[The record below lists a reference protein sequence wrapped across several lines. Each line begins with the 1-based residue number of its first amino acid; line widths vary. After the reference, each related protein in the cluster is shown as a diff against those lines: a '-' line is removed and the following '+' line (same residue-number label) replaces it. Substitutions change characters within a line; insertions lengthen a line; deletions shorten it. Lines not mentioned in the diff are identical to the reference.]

1 MFKCMQYTL
10 YLVMQAITLIFSM
23 CWDIITCKKKNIMYF
38 LINQFCQT
46 KQDWF
51 KSWFFFSN
59 KKYIKNKVS
68 YKEILILFPKGCLS
82 SDFFLVYKLILWDR
96 SGVWHIAIW
105 IWGDIC
111 YYSPS
116 EVGFPGHICPR
127 DTATERATVSMPTL
141 SPI

>member
-68 YKEILILFPKGCLS
+68 YKEILIFQKGCLS

-111 YYSPS
+111 HCSPS

>member
-23 CWDIITCKKKNIMYF
+23 CWDIITCKKNIMYF
-38 LINQFCQT
+38 LINQFCQ
-46 KQDWF
+46 KLF
-51 KSWFFFSN
+51 GVFFPN

-68 YKEILILFPKGCLS
+68 YKEILILFQKGCLS

-111 YYSPS
+111 HCSPS

>member
-23 CWDIITCKKKNIMYF
+23 CWDIITCISW
-38 LINQFCQT
+38 LINSV
-46 KQDWF
+46 KQNRIDL
-51 KSWFFFSN
+51 KVVVFFSN

-68 YKEILILFPKGCLS
+68 YKEILILFQKGCLS
-82 SDFFLVYKLILWDR
+82 SDFFLVYKLNLWDR

-127 DTATERATVSMPTL
+127 DTAIERATVSMPTL